1 MTDLTG
7 RIALVTGSSR
17 GIGQAIALALA
28 QKGVHLAVNYIS
40 KKEAAQST
48 VERIMAL
55 GRKAVAVQADVSVS
69 SEVNRMVQHVRS
81 ELGEIEILVN
91 NAGIAKQRSIEEVTE
106 ADWDETI
113 AVNLKS
119 AFLLTQAVLPDMREN
134 GWGRIINIS
143 SGAAHTGGI
152 VGPHYTASKAGIE
165 GLTRAYAI
173 RLAREGI
180 TVNSVAPSIVETDMV
195 KGLEEATDRIPLG
208 RKGHVDEIAQAVVFL
223 SENAYITGQTIA
235 LNGGLFFK

>member
-1 MTDLTG
+1 
-7 RIALVTGSSR
+7 
-17 GIGQAIALALA
+17 
-28 QKGVHLAVNYIS
+28 
-40 KKEAAQST
+40 
-48 VERIMAL
+48 
-55 GRKAVAVQADVSVS
+55 
-69 SEVNRMVQHVRS
+69 MVQYVRS

-91 NAGIAKQRSIEEVTE
+91 NAAIAKQRSIEEVTE
-106 ADWDETI
+106 ADWDETM

-119 AFLLTQAVLPDMREN
+119 AFLLTQAVLPGMRER

-165 GLTRAYAI
+165 GLTRAYAV
-173 RLAREGI
+173 RLAKEGI

-195 KGLEEATDRIPLG
+195 KGLEAVTNRIPMG

-223 SENAYITGQTIA
+223 SENAYVTGQTIA
-235 LNGGLFFK
+235 LNGGLFFN

>member
-17 GIGQAIALALA
+17 GIGRAIALALA
-28 QKGVHLAVNYIS
+28 QNGVDLAVNYIS

-55 GRKAVAVQADVSVS
+55 GRKAIAVQADVSVS
-69 SEVNRMVQHVRS
+69 SEVNRMVQYVRS

-91 NAGIAKQRSIEEVTE
+91 NAAIAKQRSIEEVTE
-106 ADWDETI
+106 ADWDETM

-119 AFLLTQAVLPDMREN
+119 AFLLTQAVLPGMRER

-173 RLAREGI
+173 RLAKEGI

-195 KGLEEATDRIPLG
+195 KGLEAVTNRIPMG

-223 SENAYITGQTIA
+223 SENAYVTGQTIA
-235 LNGGLFFK
+235 LNGGLFFN

>member
-7 RIALVTGSSR
+7 HIALVTGSSR

-28 QKGVHLAVNYIS
+28 RNGVDIAVNFIS
-40 KKEAAQST
+40 RKEAAQGT

-55 GRKAVAVQADVSVS
+55 GRKAIAVQADVSVS
-69 SEVNRMVQHVRS
+69 SEVDRMVQDVRS

-91 NAGIAKQRSIEEVTE
+91 NAAIAKQKTIEEVTE

-119 AFLLTQAVLPDMREN
+119 AFLLTQAVIPGMRER

-143 SGAAHTGGI
+143 SGAAQTGGI
-152 VGPHYTASKAGIE
+152 MGPHYTASKAGIE
-165 GLTRAYAI
+165 GLTRAYAAG
-173 RLAREGI
+173 LVKEGI
-180 TVNSVAPSIVETDMV
+180 TVNAIAPSIIRTDMMQ
-195 KGLEEATDRIPLG
+195 GMNEMADRIPLG
-208 RKGHVDEIAQAVVFL
+208 RMGHVDEIAEAVVFVSGNGYL
-223 SENAYITGQTIA
+223 TGQTICM
-235 LNGGLFFK
+235 NGGLYFR

>member
-28 QKGVHLAVNYIS
+28 QNGVDLAVNYIS

-55 GRKAVAVQADVSVS
+55 DRKAIAVQADVSVS
-69 SEVNRMVQHVRS
+69 SEVNRMIQYVRS

-91 NAGIAKQRSIEEVTE
+91 NAAIAKQRSIEEVTE
-106 ADWDETI
+106 ADWDETM

-119 AFLLTQAVLPDMREN
+119 AFLLTQAVLPGMREN

-165 GLTRAYAI
+165 GLARAYAV
-173 RLAREGI
+173 RLAKEGI

-195 KGLEEATDRIPLG
+195 KGLEAVTNRIPMG
-208 RKGHVDEIAQAVVFL
+208 RKGDVDEIAQAVVFL
-223 SENAYITGQTIA
+223 SENAYVTGQTIA
-235 LNGGLFFK
+235 LNGGLFFN

>member
-7 RIALVTGSSR
+7 HIALVTGSSR

-28 QKGVHLAVNYIS
+28 RNGVDIAVNFIS
-40 KKEAAQST
+40 RKEAAQGT

-55 GRKAVAVQADVSVS
+55 GRKAIAVQADVSVS
-69 SEVNRMVQHVRS
+69 SEVDRMVQDVRS

-91 NAGIAKQRSIEEVTE
+91 NAAIAKQRSIEEVTE

-119 AFLLTQAVLPDMREN
+119 AFLLTQAVIPGMRER

-143 SGAAHTGGI
+143 SGAAQTGGI
-152 VGPHYTASKAGIE
+152 MGPHYTASKAGIE
-165 GLTRAYAI
+165 GLTRAYAAG
-173 RLAREGI
+173 LVKEGI
-180 TVNSVAPSIVETDMV
+180 TVNAIAPSIIRTDMMQ
-195 KGLEEATDRIPLG
+195 GMNEMADRIPLG
-208 RKGHVDEIAQAVVFL
+208 RMGHVDEIAEAVVFVSGNGYL
-223 SENAYITGQTIA
+223 TGQTICM
-235 LNGGLFFK
+235 NGGLYFR

>member
-40 KKEAAQST
+40 KKEAAEST

-55 GRKAVAVQADVSVS
+55 GREAMAVQADVSVS
-69 SEVNRMVQHVRS
+69 AEVNRMVQHVRS

-91 NAGIAKQRSIEEVTE
+91 NAGVAKQRSIEEVTE
-106 ADWDETI
+106 GDWDETMS
-113 AVNLKS
+113 VNLKS
-119 AFLLTQAVLPDMREN
+119 AFLLTQAVLPGMRER

-143 SGAAHTGGI
+143 SGAVHTGGV

-165 GLTRAYAI
+165 GLTRAYAV
-173 RLAREGI
+173 RLAREGV

-195 KGLEEATDRIPLG
+195 KGLEKATDRIPMG

>member
-1 MTDLTG
+1 MNDLTG

-28 QKGVHLAVNYIS
+28 QNGVDLAVNYIS
-40 KKEAAQST
+40 KKDAAQST
-48 VERIMAL
+48 VERIMAV
-55 GRKAVAVQADVSVS
+55 GRKAIAVQADVSVS

-91 NAGIAKQRSIEEVTE
+91 NAAIANQRSIEEVTE

-119 AFLLTQAVLPDMREN
+119 AFLLTQAILPGMRER

-152 VGPHYTASKAGIE
+152 IGPHYTASKAGIE
-165 GLTRAYAI
+165 GLARAYAV
-173 RLAREGI
+173 RLAKEGI

-195 KGLEEATDRIPLG
+195 KGLEEATNRIPMG

-223 SENAYITGQTIA
+223 SENAYMTGQTIA

>member
-1 MTDLTG
+1 MNDLTG

-28 QKGVHLAVNYIS
+28 QNGVDLAVNYIA

-48 VERIMAL
+48 VERIMAM
-55 GRKAVAVQADVSVS
+55 GRKAIAVQADVSVS
-69 SEVNRMVQHVRS
+69 SEVNRMVQHVRT
-81 ELGEIEILVN
+81 ELGEIEILIN
-91 NAGIAKQRSIEEVTE
+91 NAGIAKQRSIEELTE

-119 AFLLTQAVLPDMREN
+119 AFLLTQAVLPGMRER

-143 SGAAHTGGI
+143 SGAAQTGGI
-152 VGPHYTASKAGIE
+152 VGAHYTASKAGIE
-165 GLTRAYAI
+165 GLARAYAV
-173 RLAREGI
+173 RLAKEGI

-195 KGLEEATDRIPLG
+195 KGLEAATNRIPMG

>member
-28 QKGVHLAVNYIS
+28 QNGVDLAVNYIS
-40 KKEAAQST
+40 KKEAALST
-48 VERIMAL
+48 VERIMAV
-55 GRKAVAVQADVSVS
+55 GRKAIAVQADVSVS

-91 NAGIAKQRSIEEVTE
+91 NAAIANQRTIEEVTE

-119 AFLLTQAVLPDMREN
+119 AFLLTQAVLPGMRER

-152 VGPHYTASKAGIE
+152 IGPHYTASKAGIE
-165 GLTRAYAI
+165 GLARAYAV
-173 RLAREGI
+173 RLANEGI

-195 KGLEEATDRIPLG
+195 KGLEEATNRIPMG

-223 SENAYITGQTIA
+223 SENAYMTGQTIA

>member
-28 QKGVHLAVNYIS
+28 QNGVDLAVNYIS

-48 VERIMAL
+48 VERIMAV
-55 GRKAVAVQADVSVS
+55 GRKAIAVQADVSVS
-69 SEVNRMVQHVRS
+69 SEVNRMVQHIRS

-91 NAGIAKQRSIEEVTE
+91 NAAIAKQRAIEEVTE

-119 AFLLTQAVLPDMREN
+119 AFLLTQAVLPGMRER

-152 VGPHYTASKAGIE
+152 IGPHYTASKAGIE
-165 GLTRAYAI
+165 GLARAYAV
-173 RLAREGI
+173 RLAKEGI

-195 KGLEEATDRIPLG
+195 KGLEEATNRIPMG

-223 SENAYITGQTIA
+223 SENAYMTGQTIA

>member
-28 QKGVHLAVNYIS
+28 RNGVDLAVNYVS
-40 KKEAAQST
+40 KKKAAQST

-55 GRKAVAVQADVSVS
+55 GRKAIAVQADVSVS
-69 SEVNRMVQHVRS
+69 SEVNRMVQHVQS

-91 NAGIAKQRSIEEVTE
+91 NAAIAKKRTIEEVTE

-119 AFLLTQAVLPDMREN
+119 AFLLTQAVLPGMRER

-143 SGAAHTGGI
+143 SGAAQTGGI
-152 VGPHYTASKAGIE
+152 VGPHYTASKAGME
-165 GLTRAYAI
+165 GLARAYAV
-173 RLAREGI
+173 RLVKEGI

-195 KGLEEATDRIPLG
+195 KGLEEATNRIPMG

>member
-1 MTDLTG
+1 MNDLAG
-7 RIALVTGSSR
+7 RTALVTGSSR

-28 QKGVHLAVNYIS
+28 RNGADLAVNYIS
-40 KKEAAQST
+40 KKKAAQST
-48 VERIMAL
+48 VESILAM
-55 GRKAVAVQADVSVS
+55 GRKAIAVQADVSVS

-91 NAGIAKQRSIEEVTE
+91 NAAIAEKRSIEEITE

-119 AFLLTQAVLPDMREN
+119 AFLLTQAVLPGMRDK

-152 VGPHYTASKAGIE
+152 IGPHYTASKAGME
-165 GLTRAYAI
+165 GLARAYAV
-173 RLAREGI
+173 RLAKEGV
-180 TVNSVAPSIVETDMV
+180 TVNSVAPSIVDTDMV
-195 KGLEEATDRIPLG
+195 KGLVEATDRIPMG

-223 SENAYITGQTIA
+223 SENAYMTGQTIA

>member
-28 QKGVHLAVNYIS
+28 RNGVDLAVNYVS
-40 KKEAAQST
+40 KKKAAQST

-55 GRKAVAVQADVSVS
+55 GRKAIAVQADVSVS
-69 SEVNRMVQHVRS
+69 SEVNRMVQHVQS

-91 NAGIAKQRSIEEVTE
+91 NAAIAKKRTIEEVTE

-119 AFLLTQAVLPDMREN
+119 AFLLTQAVLPGMRER

-143 SGAAHTGGI
+143 SGAAQTGGI
-152 VGPHYTASKAGIE
+152 VGPHYTASKAGME
-165 GLTRAYAI
+165 GLARAYAV
-173 RLAREGI
+173 RLVKEGI

-195 KGLEEATDRIPLG
+195 KGLEEATNRIPMG

-223 SENAYITGQTIA
+223 SENQWE
-235 LNGGLFFK
+235 

>member
-28 QKGVHLAVNYIS
+28 QNEVDLAVNYIS

-48 VERIMAL
+48 VERIMAV
-55 GRKAVAVQADVSVS
+55 GRKAIAVQADVSVS

-81 ELGEIEILVN
+81 ELGQIEILVN
-91 NAGIAKQRSIEEVTE
+91 NAAIANQRSIEEVTE

-119 AFLLTQAVLPDMREN
+119 AFLLTQAVLPGMRER

-152 VGPHYTASKAGIE
+152 IGPHYTASKAGIE
-165 GLTRAYAI
+165 GLARAYAV
-173 RLAREGI
+173 RLAKEGI

-195 KGLEEATDRIPLG
+195 KGLEEATNRIPMG
-208 RKGHVDEIAQAVVFL
+208 RKGHVDEVAQAVVFL
-223 SENAYITGQTIA
+223 SENAYMTGQTIA

>member
-28 QKGVHLAVNYIS
+28 QKGVDLAVNYIS
-40 KKEAAQST
+40 RKEAALST

-55 GRKAVAVQADVSVS
+55 GRKAIALQADVSVS
-69 SEVNRMVQHVRS
+69 SEVNRVVQHVRS

-91 NAGIAKQRSIEEVTE
+91 NAAIAKQRSIEEVTE

-119 AFLLTQAVLPDMREN
+119 AFLLTQAVLPGMRER
-134 GWGRIINIS
+134 GWGRVINIS
-143 SGAAHTGGI
+143 SGAVYTGGI

-165 GLTRAYAI
+165 GLTRAYAV

-195 KGLEEATDRIPLG
+195 KGLEAATDRIPMG

-223 SENAYITGQTIA
+223 SENAYITGQTLA

>member
-28 QKGVHLAVNYIS
+28 RNGVDLAVNYVS
-40 KKEAAQST
+40 KKKAAQST

-55 GRKAVAVQADVSVS
+55 GRKAIAVQADVSVS
-69 SEVNRMVQHVRS
+69 SEVNRMVQHVQS

-91 NAGIAKQRSIEEVTE
+91 NAAIAKKRTIEEVTE

-119 AFLLTQAVLPDMREN
+119 AFLLTQAVLPGMRER

-143 SGAAHTGGI
+143 SGAAQTGGI
-152 VGPHYTASKAGIE
+152 VGPHYTASKAGME
-165 GLTRAYAI
+165 GLARAYAV
-173 RLAREGI
+173 RLVKEGI

-195 KGLEEATDRIPLG
+195 KGLEEATNRIPMG

-223 SENAYITGQTIA
+223 SA